1 MWKCDRCNSTEV
13 EQEFIVMLPM
23 NRDSKLEEVVD
34 FIQAKDF
41 FWCTECE
48 DECDPILDKE

>member
-41 FWCTECE
+41 FWCKECE
-48 DECDPILDKE
+48 DECDPFRDKE